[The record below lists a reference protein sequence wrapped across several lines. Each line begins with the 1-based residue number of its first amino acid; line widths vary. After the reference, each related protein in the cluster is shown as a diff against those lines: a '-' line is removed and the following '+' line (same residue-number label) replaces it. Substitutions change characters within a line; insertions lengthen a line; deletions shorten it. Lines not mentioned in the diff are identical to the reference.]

1 MRVVDRSQ
9 CKDKGLLPS
18 PPQAHHA
25 NLGTQLSACWPIMR
39 PRLEAVDTSTPADRV
54 PSEASFRGLLEAA
67 PDAIVVADGEGKIV
81 VVNAQTEKIFGY
93 TREELLG
100 QQIEVLVPERF
111 RDRHPAHRTS
121 FSAEDRTRPMGIG
134 LRLFGRRKDGTEVP
148 VEISLSPL
156 RTEHGLLICSV
167 IRDITARQ

>member
-9 CKDKGLLPS
+9 CKDKSLLPS

-25 NLGTQLSACWPIMR
+25 NLGTQLSACWPIMP

-93 TREELLG
+93 TARR
-100 QQIEVLVPERF
+100 VARPT
-111 RDRHPAHRTS
+111 DR
-121 FSAEDRTRPMGIG
+121 G
-134 LRLFGRRKDGTEVP
+134 
-148 VEISLSPL
+148 
-156 RTEHGLLICSV
+156 
-167 IRDITARQ
+167 ARA

>member
-1 MRVVDRSQ
+1 M
-9 CKDKGLLPS
+9 
-18 PPQAHHA
+18 
-25 NLGTQLSACWPIMR
+25 
-39 PRLEAVDTSTPADRV
+39 DTSTPADRV

-121 FSAEDRTRPMGIG
+121 
-134 LRLFGRRKDGTEVP
+134 
-148 VEISLSPL
+148 
-156 RTEHGLLICSV
+156 
-167 IRDITARQ
+167 